1 MKDDPL
7 DVRQAIAD
15 VALLRRVL
23 HQIEQKRTD
32 QESAGLFGTTL
43 NANMLLQGGALC
55 VALAL
60 AIIEI
65 FSNNASSLEP
75 MILGNESL
83 DLRLAG
89 IGIVAL
95 MLLGMI
101 TALYFVLW
109 RAARHNGEEFGAYI
123 ARNFRYARHVSYLS
137 DLLMKFFAVA
147 LVLLAGQS
155 QWVAP
160 LLMAFTGDYLLQG
173 RLFTLPTKSRG
184 GTRRNLH
191 RWRTATIFESL
202 RFIANSTG
210 CIFGNQRI
218 FCREVDLLIPNSRR
232 VDGIR
237 R

>member
-1 MKDDPL
+1 MKDDPP

-23 HQIEQKRTD
+23 HQIEQRRTD

-55 VALAL
+55 VALVL

-65 FSNNASSLEP
+65 FSDNAISRAV
-75 MILGNESL
+75 ILGNESL

-95 MLLGMI
+95 MLLAMV

-173 RLFTLPTKSRG
+173 RLFTLPTRAAVTLGVACIG
-184 GTRRNLH
+184 GALLQFLSH
-191 RWRTATIFESL
+191 SD
-202 RFIANSTG
+202 S
-210 CIFGNQRI
+210 
-218 FCREVDLLIPNSRR
+218 LLIPLAVFSVISAFSVGRLIHLYQNQGGSAA
-232 VDGIR
+232 
-237 R
+237 

>member
-1 MKDDPL
+1 
-7 DVRQAIAD
+7 
-15 VALLRRVL
+15 
-23 HQIEQKRTD
+23 
-32 QESAGLFGTTL
+32 
-43 NANMLLQGGALC
+43 MLLQGGALC
-55 VALAL
+55 IALAL
-60 AIIEI
+60 AIVEI
-65 FSNNASSLEP
+65 FSDNVISRA

-137 DLLMKFFAVA
+137 DLLMKFVAVA

-173 RLFTLPTKSRG
+173 RLFTLPTKAAVTLGVVCIG
-184 GTRRNLH
+184 GALFQFLSH
-191 RWRTATIFESL
+191 SD
-202 RFIANSTG
+202 S
-210 CIFGNQRI
+210 
-218 FCREVDLLIPNSRR
+218 LLIPLAVFSVISAFSVGRLIHLYQNQGGSTA
-232 VDGIR
+232 
-237 R
+237 

>member
-23 HQIEQKRTD
+23 HQIEEKRND

-43 NANMLLQGGALC
+43 NTNMLLQGGALC
-55 VALAL
+55 MALAL
-60 AIIEI
+60 AIVEI
-65 FSNNASSLEP
+65 FSDNVISRT

-137 DLLMKFFAVA
+137 DLLMKFVAVA

-173 RLFTLPTKSRG
+173 RLFTLPTKVAVALGVACIG
-184 GTRRNLH
+184 GALLQFLSH
-191 RWRTATIFESL
+191 SD
-202 RFIANSTG
+202 S
-210 CIFGNQRI
+210 
-218 FCREVDLLIPNSRR
+218 LLIPVAVFSAISAFSVGRLIHLSQNRGKSTA
-232 VDGIR
+232 
-237 R
+237 

>member
-55 VALAL
+55 IALAL
-60 AIIEI
+60 AIVEI
-65 FSNNASSLEP
+65 FSDNVISRA

-137 DLLMKFFAVA
+137 DLLMKFVAVA

-173 RLFTLPTKSRG
+173 RLFTLPTKAAVALGVVCIG
-184 GTRRNLH
+184 GALLQFLSH
-191 RWRTATIFESL
+191 SD
-202 RFIANSTG
+202 S
-210 CIFGNQRI
+210 
-218 FCREVDLLIPNSRR
+218 LLIPLAVFSVISAFSVGRLIHLYQNQGASTA
-232 VDGIR
+232 
-237 R
+237 

>member
-32 QESAGLFGTTL
+32 QEPAGLFGTTL
-43 NANMLLQGGALC
+43 NANMLLQSGALC
-55 VALAL
+55 VALTL
-60 AIIEI
+60 AIVEL
-65 FSNNASSLEP
+65 FSDSVISKA

-109 RAARHNGEEFGAYI
+109 RAARHNGEEFGTYI

-137 DLLMKFFAVA
+137 DLLMKFVAVA
-147 LVLLAGQS
+147 LVLLASQS

-173 RLFTLPTKSRG
+173 RLFTLPTKVAVTLGVVCIG
-184 GTRRNLH
+184 GALLQFLSHSDSLLTPLAVFSVISAFSVGRLIHLKQNQGGS
-191 RWRTATIFESL
+191 TA
-202 RFIANSTG
+202 
-210 CIFGNQRI
+210 
-218 FCREVDLLIPNSRR
+218 
-232 VDGIR
+232 
-237 R
+237 

>member
-1 MKDDPL
+1 MNDDPL

-55 VALAL
+55 IALTL

-65 FSNNASSLEP
+65 FSNNVISRI

-123 ARNFRYARHVSYLS
+123 ARNFRYARHVS
-137 DLLMKFFAVA
+137 
-147 LVLLAGQS
+147 
-155 QWVAP
+155 
-160 LLMAFTGDYLLQG
+160 
-173 RLFTLPTKSRG
+173 
-184 GTRRNLH
+184 
-191 RWRTATIFESL
+191 
-202 RFIANSTG
+202 
-210 CIFGNQRI
+210 
-218 FCREVDLLIPNSRR
+218 
-232 VDGIR
+232 
-237 R
+237 

>member
-55 VALAL
+55 VALVL

-65 FSNNASSLEP
+65 FSDNAISRA

-137 DLLMKFFAVA
+137 DLLMKFVAVA

-173 RLFTLPTKSRG
+173 RLFTLPTKAAVALGVVCIG
-184 GTRRNLH
+184 GALLQFLSH
-191 RWRTATIFESL
+191 SD
-202 RFIANSTG
+202 S
-210 CIFGNQRI
+210 
-218 FCREVDLLIPNSRR
+218 LLIPLAVFSVISAFSVGRLLYLYQNQGGSTA
-232 VDGIR
+232 
-237 R
+237 

>member
-23 HQIEQKRTD
+23 HQIEEKRND

-43 NANMLLQGGALC
+43 NTNMLLQGGALC
-55 VALAL
+55 IALAL
-60 AIIEI
+60 AIVEI
-65 FSNNASSLEP
+65 FSDNVISRA

-137 DLLMKFFAVA
+137 DLLMKFVAVA

-173 RLFTLPTKSRG
+173 RLFTLPTKAAMALGVVCIG
-184 GTRRNLH
+184 GALLQFLSH
-191 RWRTATIFESL
+191 SD
-202 RFIANSTG
+202 S
-210 CIFGNQRI
+210 
-218 FCREVDLLIPNSRR
+218 LLIPLTVFSVISVFSVGRLIQLYQ
-232 VDGIR
+232 DQGGSTA
-237 R
+237 

>member
-32 QESAGLFGTTL
+32 QEPAGLFGTTL

-60 AIIEI
+60 AIVEI
-65 FSNNASSLEP
+65 FSDNVISRAML
-75 MILGNESL
+75 LGNESL

-173 RLFTLPTKSRG
+173 RLFTLPTKIAVALGVVCIG
-184 GTRRNLH
+184 GALLQFLSH
-191 RWRTATIFESL
+191 SD
-202 RFIANSTG
+202 S
-210 CIFGNQRI
+210 
-218 FCREVDLLIPNSRR
+218 LLIPLAVFSVISAVSTGRLIHLYQNQGASTA
-232 VDGIR
+232 
-237 R
+237 

>member
-55 VALAL
+55 IALAL
-60 AIIEI
+60 AIVEI
-65 FSNNASSLEP
+65 FSDNVISRA

-137 DLLMKFFAVA
+137 DLLMKFVAVA

-173 RLFTLPTKSRG
+173 RLFTLPTKAAVALGVVCIG
-184 GTRRNLH
+184 GALLQFLSH
-191 RWRTATIFESL
+191 SD
-202 RFIANSTG
+202 S
-210 CIFGNQRI
+210 
-218 FCREVDLLIPNSRR
+218 LLIPLAVFSVISAFSVGRLIYLYQNQGGSTA
-232 VDGIR
+232 
-237 R
+237 

>member
-55 VALAL
+55 IALAL
-60 AIIEI
+60 AIVEI
-65 FSNNASSLEP
+65 FSDNVISRA

-95 MLLGMI
+95 MLLGMV

-137 DLLMKFFAVA
+137 DLLMKFVAVA
-147 LVLLAGQS
+147 LVLLAGKS

-173 RLFTLPTKSRG
+173 RLFTLPTKTAMALGVVCIG
-184 GTRRNLH
+184 GALLQFLSH
-191 RWRTATIFESL
+191 SD
-202 RFIANSTG
+202 S
-210 CIFGNQRI
+210 
-218 FCREVDLLIPNSRR
+218 LLIPLAVFSVISAFSIGRLIHLHQNQGGSTA
-232 VDGIR
+232 
-237 R
+237 

>member
-55 VALAL
+55 IALAL
-60 AIIEI
+60 AIVEI
-65 FSNNASSLEP
+65 FSDNVISRA

-137 DLLMKFFAVA
+137 DLLMKFVAVA

-173 RLFTLPTKSRG
+173 RLFTLPPKAAMALGVVCIG
-184 GTRRNLH
+184 GALLQFLSH
-191 RWRTATIFESL
+191 SD
-202 RFIANSTG
+202 S
-210 CIFGNQRI
+210 
-218 FCREVDLLIPNSRR
+218 LLIPLAVFSVISTFSVGRLIYLYQNQGGSTA
-232 VDGIR
+232 
-237 R
+237 

>member
-23 HQIEQKRTD
+23 HQIEQKRTY
-32 QESAGLFGTTL
+32 QESAGLFGTRL
-43 NANMLLQGGALC
+43 NANLLLQGGALC
-55 VALAL
+55 IALAL
-60 AIIEI
+60 AIVEI
-65 FSNNASSLEP
+65 FSDNVISRA

-137 DLLMKFFAVA
+137 DLLMKFVAVA

-173 RLFTLPTKSRG
+173 RLFTLPTKAAVALGVVCIG
-184 GTRRNLH
+184 GALLQFLSH
-191 RWRTATIFESL
+191 SD
-202 RFIANSTG
+202 S
-210 CIFGNQRI
+210 
-218 FCREVDLLIPNSRR
+218 LLIPLAVFSVISAFSVGRLLYLYQNQGGSTA
-232 VDGIR
+232 
-237 R
+237 

>member
-43 NANMLLQGGALC
+43 NTNMLLQGGALC
-55 VALAL
+55 IALAL
-60 AIIEI
+60 AIVEI
-65 FSNNASSLEP
+65 FSDNVISRA

-89 IGIVAL
+89 IGVVAL

-109 RAARHNGEEFGAYI
+109 RAARHNGEDFGAYI

-137 DLLMKFFAVA
+137 DLLMKFVAVA

-173 RLFTLPTKSRG
+173 RLFTLPTKAAVALGVVCIG
-184 GTRRNLH
+184 GALLQFLSH
-191 RWRTATIFESL
+191 SD
-202 RFIANSTG
+202 S
-210 CIFGNQRI
+210 
-218 FCREVDLLIPNSRR
+218 LLIPLAVFSVVSAFSVGRLIHLYQNQGGSTA
-232 VDGIR
+232 
-237 R
+237 

>member
-7 DVRQAIAD
+7 DVRQAISD

-55 VALAL
+55 IALAL
-60 AIIEI
+60 AIVEI
-65 FSNNASSLEP
+65 FSDNVISRA

-109 RAARHNGEEFGAYI
+109 RAARHNGEELGAYI
-123 ARNFRYARHVSYLS
+123 ARNFRYARHVS
-137 DLLMKFFAVA
+137 
-147 LVLLAGQS
+147 
-155 QWVAP
+155 
-160 LLMAFTGDYLLQG
+160 
-173 RLFTLPTKSRG
+173 
-184 GTRRNLH
+184 
-191 RWRTATIFESL
+191 
-202 RFIANSTG
+202 
-210 CIFGNQRI
+210 
-218 FCREVDLLIPNSRR
+218 FCLTF
-232 VDGIR
+232 
-237 R
+237 

>member
-1 MKDDPL
+1 MKDDPP

-32 QESAGLFGTTL
+32 QESVGLFGTTL

-55 VALAL
+55 VALTL

-65 FSNNASSLEP
+65 SSDNVISRA
-75 MILGNESL
+75 MMLGNESL
-83 DLRLAG
+83 DLRHAG

-137 DLLMKFFAVA
+137 DLLMKFVAVA

-173 RLFTLPTKSRG
+173 RLFTLPTKVAVTLGVVCIGGALLQFLSR
-184 GTRRNLH
+184 
-191 RWRTATIFESL
+191 SD
-202 RFIANSTG
+202 S
-210 CIFGNQRI
+210 
-218 FCREVDLLIPNSRR
+218 LLIPLAVFSVISAFSVGRLVHLYKNQ
-232 VDGIR
+232 GGLTA
-237 R
+237 

>member
-55 VALAL
+55 IALAL
-60 AIIEI
+60 AIVEI
-65 FSNNASSLEP
+65 FSDNVISRAML
-75 MILGNESL
+75 LGNESL

-137 DLLMKFFAVA
+137 DLLMKFVAVA

-173 RLFTLPTKSRG
+173 RLFTLPTKAAVALG
-184 GTRRNLH
+184 VV
-191 RWRTATIFESL
+191 
-202 RFIANSTG
+202 
-210 CIFGNQRI
+210 CIGSALLQFLSHS
-218 FCREVDLLIPNSRR
+218 DSLLIPLSVFSVISAFSVGRLILLYQNQGGSTA
-232 VDGIR
+232 
-237 R
+237 

>member
-55 VALAL
+55 IALAL
-60 AIIEI
+60 AIVEI
-65 FSNNASSLEP
+65 FSDNVISRA

-137 DLLMKFFAVA
+137 DLLMKFVAVA

-173 RLFTLPTKSRG
+173 RLFTLPTKAAVALGVVCIG
-184 GTRRNLH
+184 GALLQFLSH
-191 RWRTATIFESL
+191 SD
-202 RFIANSTG
+202 S
-210 CIFGNQRI
+210 
-218 FCREVDLLIPNSRR
+218 LLIPLAVFSVISAFSVGRLLYLYQNQGGSTA
-232 VDGIR
+232 
-237 R
+237 

>member
-23 HQIEQKRTD
+23 HQIEEKRND

-55 VALAL
+55 IALAL
-60 AIIEI
+60 AIVEI
-65 FSNNASSLEP
+65 FSDNAISRA

-89 IGIVAL
+89 IGSVAL
-95 MLLGMI
+95 MLRGMI

-137 DLLMKFFAVA
+137 DLLMKFVAVA

-173 RLFTLPTKSRG
+173 RLFTLPTKAAVALGVVCIG
-184 GTRRNLH
+184 GALLQ
-191 RWRTATIFESL
+191 FL
-202 RFIANSTG
+202 RHS
-210 CIFGNQRI
+210 
-218 FCREVDLLIPNSRR
+218 DSLLIPLAVFSVISAFSVGR
-232 VDGIR
+232 VIHLYQKQGGSTA
-237 R
+237 

>member
-43 NANMLLQGGALC
+43 NAKMLLQGGALC
-55 VALAL
+55 IALAL
-60 AIIEI
+60 AIVEI
-65 FSNNASSLEP
+65 FSNNVISRS

-89 IGIVAL
+89 IGIVAV

-109 RAARHNGEEFGAYI
+109 RAARPNGEEFGAYI

-137 DLLMKFFAVA
+137 DLLMKFVAVA

-173 RLFTLPTKSRG
+173 RLFTLPTKAAVALGAVCIG
-184 GTRRNLH
+184 GALLQFLSH
-191 RWRTATIFESL
+191 SD
-202 RFIANSTG
+202 S
-210 CIFGNQRI
+210 
-218 FCREVDLLIPNSRR
+218 LLIPLAVFSVISAVSVGRLIHLYQNQGGSAA
-232 VDGIR
+232 
-237 R
+237 

>member
-1 MKDDPL
+1 MKDNPL

-55 VALAL
+55 IALAL
-60 AIIEI
+60 AIVEI
-65 FSNNASSLEP
+65 FSNNVISRA

-109 RAARHNGEEFGAYI
+109 RAARHNSEEFGAYI

-137 DLLMKFFAVA
+137 DLLMKFVAVA

-173 RLFTLPTKSRG
+173 RLFTLPTKAAVTLGVVCIG
-184 GTRRNLH
+184 GALLQFLSH
-191 RWRTATIFESL
+191 SD
-202 RFIANSTG
+202 S
-210 CIFGNQRI
+210 
-218 FCREVDLLIPNSRR
+218 LLIPLAVFSVISAFSVGRLIHLYQNQGGSAA
-232 VDGIR
+232 
-237 R
+237 

>member
-1 MKDDPL
+1 MKDDTL

-43 NANMLLQGGALC
+43 NTNMLLQGGVFC
-55 VALAL
+55 IALAL
-60 AIIEI
+60 AIVEI
-65 FSNNASSLEP
+65 FSDNAISRA

-109 RAARHNGEEFGAYI
+109 QAARHNGEEFGAYI

-137 DLLMKFFAVA
+137 DLLMKFVAVA

-173 RLFTLPTKSRG
+173 RLFTLPTKAAVALGVVCIG
-184 GTRRNLH
+184 GALLQFLSH
-191 RWRTATIFESL
+191 SD
-202 RFIANSTG
+202 S
-210 CIFGNQRI
+210 
-218 FCREVDLLIPNSRR
+218 LLIPLVVFSVISAFSVGRLLYLYQNQGGSTA
-232 VDGIR
+232 
-237 R
+237 

>member
-55 VALAL
+55 IALAL
-60 AIIEI
+60 AIVEI
-65 FSNNASSLEP
+65 FSDNVISRA

-137 DLLMKFFAVA
+137 DLLMKFVAVA

-173 RLFTLPTKSRG
+173 RLFTLPTKAAVALGAVCIG
-184 GTRRNLH
+184 GALLQFLSH
-191 RWRTATIFESL
+191 SD
-202 RFIANSTG
+202 S
-210 CIFGNQRI
+210 
-218 FCREVDLLIPNSRR
+218 LLIPLAVFSVISAFSVGRLLYLYQNQGGSTA
-232 VDGIR
+232 
-237 R
+237 

>member
-55 VALAL
+55 IALAL
-60 AIIEI
+60 AIVEI
-65 FSNNASSLEP
+65 FSDNVISRA
-75 MILGNESL
+75 MFLGNESL

-137 DLLMKFFAVA
+137 DLLMKFVAVA

-173 RLFTLPTKSRG
+173 RLFTLPTKAAVALGVVCIG
-184 GTRRNLH
+184 GALLQFLSH
-191 RWRTATIFESL
+191 SD
-202 RFIANSTG
+202 S
-210 CIFGNQRI
+210 
-218 FCREVDLLIPNSRR
+218 LLIPLAVFSVISAFSVGRLLYLYQNQGGSTA
-232 VDGIR
+232 
-237 R
+237 

>member
-1 MKDDPL
+1 MNDDPL

-23 HQIEQKRTD
+23 HQIEQRRD
-32 QESAGLFGTTL
+32 SQESAGLFGTTL

-55 VALAL
+55 AALVL
-60 AIIEI
+60 AIVEI
-65 FSNNASSLEP
+65 FSDNVISRA
-75 MILGNESL
+75 MMLGNESL

-109 RAARHNGEEFGAYI
+109 RVARHNGEEFGAYI

-147 LVLLAGQS
+147 LVLLAGKS

-173 RLFTLPTKSRG
+173 RLFTLPTKVAVALGVACIG
-184 GTRRNLH
+184 GALLQFFSH
-191 RWRTATIFESL
+191 SD
-202 RFIANSTG
+202 S
-210 CIFGNQRI
+210 
-218 FCREVDLLIPNSRR
+218 LLIPLAVFSVISAFSVGRLIHLYQNQGGSTA
-232 VDGIR
+232 
-237 R
+237 

>member
-23 HQIEQKRTD
+23 HQIEQKRAD
-32 QESAGLFGTTL
+32 QESAGLFGSTL

-55 VALAL
+55 IALAL
-60 AIIEI
+60 TIVEI
-65 FSNNASSLEP
+65 FSDNVISRA

-109 RAARHNGEEFGAYI
+109 RAARQNGEEFGAYI

-137 DLLMKFFAVA
+137 DLLMKFVAVA

-173 RLFTLPTKSRG
+173 RLFTLPTKVAMALGVACIG
-184 GTRRNLH
+184 GALLQFLSH
-191 RWRTATIFESL
+191 SD
-202 RFIANSTG
+202 S
-210 CIFGNQRI
+210 
-218 FCREVDLLIPNSRR
+218 LLIPLAVFSVISAFSVGRLLYLYQNQGGSTA
-232 VDGIR
+232 
-237 R
+237 

>member
-55 VALAL
+55 IALAL
-60 AIIEI
+60 AIVEI
-65 FSNNASSLEP
+65 FSDNVISRA
-75 MILGNESL
+75 MILRNESL

-137 DLLMKFFAVA
+137 DLLMKFVAVA

-173 RLFTLPTKSRG
+173 RLFTLPTKAAMALG
-184 GTRRNLH
+184 VV
-191 RWRTATIFESL
+191 
-202 RFIANSTG
+202 
-210 CIFGNQRI
+210 CIGSALLQFLSHS
-218 FCREVDLLIPNSRR
+218 DSLLIPLAVFSVIGAFSVGRLIYLYQNQ
-232 VDGIR
+232 DGSMA
-237 R
+237 

>member
-55 VALAL
+55 IALAL
-60 AIIEI
+60 AIVEI
-65 FSNNASSLEP
+65 FSDNVISRAML
-75 MILGNESL
+75 LGNESV

-137 DLLMKFFAVA
+137 DLLMKFVAVA

-173 RLFTLPTKSRG
+173 RLFTLPTKIAVALGVICIG
-184 GTRRNLH
+184 GALLQFLNH
-191 RWRTATIFESL
+191 SES
-202 RFIANSTG
+202 
-210 CIFGNQRI
+210 
-218 FCREVDLLIPNSRR
+218 LLIPLALFSVISAFSVGRLIYLYKNQGGSTA
-232 VDGIR
+232 
-237 R
+237 

>member
-1 MKDDPL
+1 MKDNPL

-43 NANMLLQGGALC
+43 NTNMLLQSGAFC
-55 VALAL
+55 IALAL
-60 AIIEI
+60 AIVEI
-65 FSNNASSLEP
+65 FSDNAISRA
-75 MILGNESL
+75 MMLGNESL

-95 MLLGMI
+95 MLLAMI

-109 RAARHNGEEFGAYI
+109 RAARHNSEEFGAYI

-137 DLLMKFFAVA
+137 DLLMKFVAVA

-173 RLFTLPTKSRG
+173 RLFTLPTKAAVALG
-184 GTRRNLH
+184 V
-191 RWRTATIFESL
+191 IC
-202 RFIANSTG
+202 IG
-210 CIFGNQRI
+210 CALLQFLSHS
-218 FCREVDLLIPNSRR
+218 DSLLIPLAVFSVISALSVGRLIYLYQNQGGSTA
-232 VDGIR
+232 
-237 R
+237 

>member
-1 MKDDPL
+1 MNDDPL

-32 QESAGLFGTTL
+32 QESVGLFGTTL

-55 VALAL
+55 VALTL

-65 FSNNASSLEP
+65 FSDNVISRT
-75 MILGNESL
+75 MTLGNESL

-137 DLLMKFFAVA
+137 DLLMKFVAVA

-173 RLFTLPTKSRG
+173 RLFTLPTKAAMALGVVCIG
-184 GTRRNLH
+184 GALLQFLSH
-191 RWRTATIFESL
+191 SD
-202 RFIANSTG
+202 S
-210 CIFGNQRI
+210 
-218 FCREVDLLIPNSRR
+218 LLIPLAVFSVISAFSVGRLIHLYQHQ
-232 VDGIR
+232 GGSTA
-237 R
+237 

>member
-23 HQIEQKRTD
+23 HQIEEKRND

-43 NANMLLQGGALC
+43 NTNMLLQGGAFC
-55 VALAL
+55 IALAL
-60 AIIEI
+60 AIVEI
-65 FSNNASSLEP
+65 FSDNVISRA

-137 DLLMKFFAVA
+137 DLLMKFVAVA

-173 RLFTLPTKSRG
+173 RLFTLPTKAAVALGVVCIG
-184 GTRRNLH
+184 GALLQFLGH
-191 RWRTATIFESL
+191 SD
-202 RFIANSTG
+202 S
-210 CIFGNQRI
+210 
-218 FCREVDLLIPNSRR
+218 LLIPLAVFSVISAFSVGRLLYLYQNQGGSTA
-232 VDGIR
+232 
-237 R
+237 

>member
-1 MKDDPL
+1 MNDDPL

-23 HQIEQKRTD
+23 HQIEQRRTS

-55 VALAL
+55 AALVL
-60 AIIEI
+60 AIVEI
-65 FSNNASSLEP
+65 FSDNVISRA
-75 MILGNESL
+75 MMLGNESL

-137 DLLMKFFAVA
+137 DLLMKFVAVA

-173 RLFTLPTKSRG
+173 RLFTLPTKAAVALGAVCIG
-184 GTRRNLH
+184 GALLQFLSH
-191 RWRTATIFESL
+191 SD
-202 RFIANSTG
+202 S
-210 CIFGNQRI
+210 
-218 FCREVDLLIPNSRR
+218 LLIPLAVFSVISAFSIGRL
-232 VDGIR
+232 IR
-237 R
+237 LYQNQGRSTA

>member
-55 VALAL
+55 IALAL
-60 AIIEI
+60 AIVEI
-65 FSNNASSLEP
+65 FSDNVISRA

-137 DLLMKFFAVA
+137 DLLMKFVAVA

-173 RLFTLPTKSRG
+173 RLFTLPTKIAVALGVVCIG
-184 GTRRNLH
+184 GGLLQFLSH
-191 RWRTATIFESL
+191 SD
-202 RFIANSTG
+202 S
-210 CIFGNQRI
+210 
-218 FCREVDLLIPNSRR
+218 LLIPIAVFSVISAVSIGRLIHLYQNQGGSTP
-232 VDGIR
+232 
-237 R
+237 